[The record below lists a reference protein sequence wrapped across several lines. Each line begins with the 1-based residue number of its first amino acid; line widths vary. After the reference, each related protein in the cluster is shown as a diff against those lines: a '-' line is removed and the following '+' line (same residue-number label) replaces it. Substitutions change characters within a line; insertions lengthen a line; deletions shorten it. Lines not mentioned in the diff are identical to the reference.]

1 MFLHTYIQKERMKIY
16 ATCLLLIW
24 AETANAACRYGK
36 YQCGNGQ
43 CIQRDW
49 VCDGDPDCMDWSDER
64 NCSAGYDRV
73 TQNPQWNSMSM
84 TPNPRW
90 NSMSMTPTQAACNY
104 NQHQCGDG
112 SCIPQHYV
120 CDGGRPDCSDG
131 SDESNCYGP
140 RGRMRPRYDRTTPS
154 PRKYWMRP
162 TSRYDWVTQSPRRY
176 WMRPTSRY
184 DWATQSPRRY
194 WMRPTLRY
202 DWATQSPRR
211 YWMRPTQP
219 SYTTD
224 ADVPNPLIRV
234 YRLEDSHVD
243 EVIVSC
249 QHRVTVRQNRLQ
261 LKVMMEKRSYTLQY
275 PDFSS
280 GTERLFKIIVS
291 SPALF
296 TCVEELPSRTL
307 LSDVF
312 TFRKRTDTSGTQM
325 SPSYEVYAGF
335 LGFMLIIMISVVTMV
350 TLWKIHIEKQRN
362 NLTFCKDTVKV

>member
-84 TPNPRW
+84 TPN
-90 NSMSMTPTQAACNY
+90 
-104 NQHQCGDG
+104 
-112 SCIPQHYV
+112 
-120 CDGGRPDCSDG
+120 
-131 SDESNCYGP
+131 GP

-194 WMRPTLRY
+194 WMRPTLRYDWATQSPRRYWMRPTSRY

>member
-1 MFLHTYIQKERMKIY
+1 MFLHSYVQKERMKIY

-24 AETANAACRYGK
+24 AETA
-36 YQCGNGQ
+36 
-43 CIQRDW
+43 
-49 VCDGDPDCMDWSDER
+49 
-64 NCSAGYDRV
+64 AGYDRV
-73 TQNPQWNSMSM
+73 TQNPQWNSML
-84 TPNPRW
+84 
-90 NSMSMTPTQAACNY
+90 MTPTQTACNY

-112 SCIPQHYV
+112 SCIPQRYV

-131 SDESNCYGP
+131 SDERNCYGTW
-140 RGRMRPRYDRTTPS
+140 GRI
-154 PRKYWMRP
+154 RP

-194 WMRPTLRY
+194 WLRPTSRY
-202 DWATQSPRR
+202 DWATQN
-211 YWMRPTQP
+211 
-219 SYTTD
+219 
-224 ADVPNPLIRV
+224 VPNPLIRV

-261 LKVMMEKRSYTLQY
+261 LKVMMEKRSYTLQF

-291 SPALF
+291 SPAFF
-296 TCVEELPSRTL
+296 TCVEELPNRTL

-335 LGFMLIIMISVVTMV
+335 LGFMLIIMISVVIMA

-362 NLTFCKDTVKV
+362 NLTFCVSEDTVKV